1 SKVVRKRRV
10 ISLTNPSST
19 RSAGREDQRLLYT
32 ELKLTK
38 VCVDNHLSRTY
49 PSRGHPGPGSF
60 AKEDTMSRLGITTFP
75 RAGPGFSP
83 ANPSRRR
90 FVGITAGAAG
100 GVLGS
105 GLWTPARSERDDD
118 ERDRGEHRASCPE
131 QNPIPHVNQAA
142 GPQTFGS
149 FHFF

>member
-1 SKVVRKRRV
+1 RNVSSALCPAGDRHCSGCPRSLPLAAEFWRNSGQQAEQSQPDSLRTAAEAPEEFAWGVMLQIRTLNPCCRKSRSKVVRKRRV

-75 RAGPGFSP
+75 RAG
-83 ANPSRRR
+83 
-90 FVGITAGAAG
+90 
-100 GVLGS
+100 
-105 GLWTPARSERDDD
+105 
-118 ERDRGEHRASCPE
+118 
-131 QNPIPHVNQAA
+131 
-142 GPQTFGS
+142 
-149 FHFF
+149 